1 MPSPPCERDTQGRE
15 SVSLPPSLPH
25 PHIQEGSQTEKWLH
39 DPTQT
44 CHSSR
49 PKWDPWSTQPFW
61 TLGILGIKR
70 WHPPLSTIRLTVPE
84 NTIFAKA
91 VGPRSTGKSSFSS
104 MSFMENL
111 TSPWPSNLYSSSGNA
126 TAMEMIPI
134 SFIPVNEPKEAA
146 EAFS

>member
-1 MPSPPCERDTQGRE
+1 MPSPPCERDTHRRE

-25 PHIQEGSQTEKWLH
+25 PHLQEGSQTEKWLY

-44 CHSSR
+44 YHSR
-49 PKWDPWSTQPFW
+49 LNWDPWSTQPFW
-61 TLGILGIKR
+61 TLGIPGYQEMTST
-70 WHPPLSTIRLTVPE
+70 LSTIQLTVPE

-91 VGPRSTGKSSFSS
+91 VGLWSTGKSSFLS

-111 TSPWPSNLYSSSGNA
+111 TSPWPSNLYLFSGNA
-126 TAMEMIPI
+126 TAVEMIPI

-146 EAFS
+146 EAF